1 MDERAK
7 TENAPERAPGRI
19 HLDHAASSPIVPRAL
34 EAMVRQSG
42 LVGNPAAL
50 HTSGRAAR
58 AVLEDARE
66 QLAEAIGAHASE
78 VIFTSGGSE
87 ADTIALNAG
96 TRRPGRRTVL
106 IGATEHPAVATARTR
121 MAGVEVLSCDRD
133 GIVDLKDL
141 DERLDA
147 STSMV
152 SVMTVNNETGAIQ
165 PVSEAAERA
174 HRVGA
179 WFHTDAVQA
188 LGHVPLDFAT
198 SGADLMSLSA
208 HKVGGPVGIG
218 ALVARRDVELSPWGL
233 GGGQER
239 DVRSGTQS
247 AVLASAFAAAA
258 TMAVEN
264 LETEHAR
271 LSGMRNRFVE
281 RVRSTITGCYVN
293 APAEASPAIV
303 NLTFDGTRAD
313 DVLMLLDHAGIDCST
328 GSACRAGVHQ
338 PSDVLLAMGR
348 TLEQASASIR
358 FSFGPTTTADELATL
373 AGLLPDVVSRAR
385 AAASVAVDVTQ
396 DPS

>member
-1 MDERAK
+1 M
-7 TENAPERAPGRI
+7 TETAPERAPARI

-34 EAMVRQSG
+34 EAMVRHSG

-66 QLAEAIGAHASE
+66 QLAEAVGAHPTE
-78 VIFTSGGSE
+78 LIFTSGGSE
-87 ADTIALNAG
+87 ANTIALHAG
-96 TRRPGRRTVL
+96 SRRPCRRTVL

-121 MAGVEVLSCDRD
+121 MSGVAVLGCDRD
-133 GIVDLKDL
+133 GLVDLQDL
-141 DERLDA
+141 AARLEPA
-147 STSMV
+147 TSMV

-165 PVSEAAERA
+165 PVSEAAELA

-198 SGADLMSLSA
+198 SGVDLMSLSA

-218 ALVARRDVELSPWGL
+218 ALVVRRDVDLPPWGL

-258 TMAVEN
+258 TTAVDN
-264 LETEHAR
+264 LKAEHDR

-281 RVRSTITGCYVN
+281 RVRSTITGCYLN
-293 APAEASPAIV
+293 GPAQGSPAIV
-303 NLTFDGTRAD
+303 NMTFDGTRAD

-358 FSFGPTTTADELATL
+358 FSFGPTTTAEELATL
-373 AGLLPDVVSRAR
+373 AGILPDVVSRAR
-385 AAASVAVDVTQ
+385 AACSVAVGEGEEHA
-396 DPS
+396 